1 MKTVALLAA
10 ACAGLLATT
19 AATAQDAAAGYP
31 KKPIR
36 IVVPFPAGG
45 TSDVLA
51 RMVGQKLTDAWGQP
65 VVVENRAG
73 ANGNIGADLVASPNP
88 TATPCS

>member
-1 MKTVALLAA
+1 MQARIRQLETKMMKTVALLAT
-10 ACAGLLATT
+10 ACVGLLAAT

-45 TSDVLA
+45 TSDVLEI
-51 RMVGQKLTDAWGQP
+51 G
-65 VVVENRAG
+65 RAH
-73 ANGNIGADLVASPNP
+73 V
-88 TATPCS
+88 